1 METIA
6 DRFIKMRNM
15 LNINKSQFAQSIQ
28 TTPSI
33 VGEIESGKREP
44 SKNILIKLLNT
55 YNVNINWL
63 LSGDGNIFLN
73 DRNTQNIEYIN
84 SDSELFIGKNNDNNS
99 DHFNGLYS
107 RYLLEDS
114 NTENKNL
121 QKSIDLINIVNE
133 NINVNTAI
141 QIPKEL
147 NEYKNKLIGII
158 EKSDSMEPTI
168 RRASVVLSDTLGF
181 QGDGIY
187 LITINE
193 QYMIKRIS
201 IRPDFYVISSDNK
214 SYEKFEIS
222 SDSDKLKIVGLV
234 RCVINIF

>member
-84 SDSELFIGKNNDNNS
+84 SDSTILVGINN
-99 DHFNGLYS
+99 
-107 RYLLEDS
+107 
-114 NTENKNL
+114 
-121 QKSIDLINIVNE
+121 
-133 NINVNTAI
+133 
-141 QIPKEL
+141 
-147 NEYKNKLIGII
+147 GI
-158 EKSDSMEPTI
+158 
-168 RRASVVLSDTLGF
+168 R
-181 QGDGIY
+181 
-187 LITINE
+187 E
-193 QYMIKRIS
+193 QYYEIK
-201 IRPDFYVISSDNK
+201 K
-214 SYEKFEIS
+214 
-222 SDSDKLKIVGLV
+222 
-234 RCVINIF
+234 

>member
-1 METIA
+1 
-6 DRFIKMRNM
+6 
-15 LNINKSQFAQSIQ
+15 
-28 TTPSI
+28 
-33 VGEIESGKREP
+33 
-44 SKNILIKLLNT
+44 
-55 YNVNINWL
+55 
-63 LSGDGNIFLN
+63 
-73 DRNTQNIEYIN
+73 
-84 SDSELFIGKNNDNNS
+84 
-99 DHFNGLYS
+99 
-107 RYLLEDS
+107 
-114 NTENKNL
+114 
-121 QKSIDLINIVNE
+121 
-133 NINVNTAI
+133 
-141 QIPKEL
+141 
-147 NEYKNKLIGII
+147 
-158 EKSDSMEPTI
+158 MEPTI